1 MSRANVSP
9 WKSGTKVLCVL
20 GLVGAWSA
28 CEVKDPV
35 AFIDTPRNDAGP
47 VASSDGGPTTGEGE
61 EPADDHT
68 AFCAST
74 GPLLLVGD
82 SLTGAKVCSGHL
94 AERAFRYAL
103 CSCERLAFSASLTTD
118 AFRSSLG
125 KYVPGG
131 KGGAVATNG
140 GVAAND
146 TLTIG
151 GGLSAGGA
159 DGILLGR
166 GLSVGGGLYSGGPLS
181 GNVSAQV
188 TGDAWVRGD
197 VGLASLSVAGKLAV
211 PAERSMSGTV
221 TAAEV
226 LREPVDSVSPC
237 ACGDTASVVDIQ
249 GLIANHA
256 RENHNEVI
264 GLEPSALQGFT
275 GERTLELPC
284 GRFFLTGIEG
294 QGRLN
299 LVVRER
305 TALFVR
311 DSVVI
316 GERLS
321 VEVVPPGELDL
332 FVGGDMTVAGQLLLG
347 SVDAPARVRVY
358 SAGTGTLGISA
369 GSVLAGNLY
378 APGATLTLS
387 GNAEVFGSVFVRHI
401 ESSGTLALHYDS
413 DILSL
418 ASACGTVE

>member
-1 MSRANVSP
+1 MTRAFASRWKRSP
-9 WKSGTKVLCVL
+9 GGFVLL
-20 GLVGAWSA
+20 GWLAVGPA
-28 CEVKDPV
+28 CSVRDPV
-35 AFIDTPRNDAGP
+35 AFINTPHNDAGP
-47 VASSDGGPTTGEGE
+47 VASSDGGPTGEA
-61 EPADDHT
+61 EPPDDQA

-82 SLTGAKVCSGHL
+82 SVTGEKVCSGHL
-94 AERAFRYAL
+94 AERAFRFAL
-103 CSCERLAFSASLTTD
+103 CSCDRLAFSAALTTD

-131 KGGAVATNG
+131 QGGAVATNG

-146 TLTIG
+146 TLKVG
-151 GGLSAGGA
+151 GGFSAGGA
-159 DGILLGR
+159 DGISLGR
-166 GLSVGGGLYSGGPLS
+166 GLSVGGGLYSGGPLT

-197 VGLASLSVAGKLAV
+197 VGLASLTVEGKLAV
-211 PAERSMSGTV
+211 PAGNLMSGTV
-221 TAAEV
+221 TASEV
-226 LREPVDSVSPC
+226 LREPVESVAPC
-237 ACGDTASVVDIQ
+237 ACDDASRVDIR

-256 RENHNEVI
+256 EHNHNAAI
-264 GLEPSALQGFT
+264 GLDAASLEGFT

-311 DSVVI
+311 DAVVI

-332 FVGGDMTVAGQLLLG
+332 FIGGDVTVAGQLLLG

-369 GSVLAGNLY
+369 GSVIAGNFY
-378 APGATLTLS
+378 APGATMTLS
-387 GNAEVFGSVFVRHI
+387 GNAEVYGSLFVRHI
-401 ESSGTLALHYDS
+401 EASGALGLHYDA
-413 DILSL
+413 DVLTL
-418 ASACGTVE
+418 GSACGLAK

>member
-1 MSRANVSP
+1 MTRAFASRWKRSP
-9 WKSGTKVLCVL
+9 GGFVLL
-20 GLVGAWSA
+20 GWLAVGPA
-28 CEVKDPV
+28 CSVRDPV
-35 AFIDTPRNDAGP
+35 AFINTPHNDAGP
-47 VASSDGGPTTGEGE
+47 VASSDGGPTGEA
-61 EPADDHT
+61 EPPDDQA

-82 SLTGAKVCSGHL
+82 SVTGEKVCSGHL
-94 AERAFRYAL
+94 AERAFRFAL
-103 CSCERLAFSASLTTD
+103 CSCDRLAFSAALTTD

-131 KGGAVATNG
+131 QGGAVATNG

-146 TLTIG
+146 TLRVG
-151 GGLSAGGA
+151 GGFSAGGA
-159 DGILLGR
+159 DGISLGR
-166 GLSVGGGLYSGGPLS
+166 GLSVGGGLYSGGPLT

-197 VGLASLSVAGKLAV
+197 VGLASLTVEGKLAV
-211 PAERSMSGTV
+211 PAGNLMSGTV
-221 TAAEV
+221 TASEV
-226 LREPVDSVSPC
+226 LREPVESVAPC
-237 ACGDTASVVDIQ
+237 ACDDASRVDIR

-256 RENHNEVI
+256 EHNHNAAI
-264 GLEPSALQGFT
+264 DLDASSLEGFT

-311 DSVVI
+311 DAVVI

-332 FVGGDMTVAGQLLLG
+332 FIGGDVTVAGQLLLG

-369 GSVLAGNLY
+369 GSVIAGNFY
-378 APGATLTLS
+378 APGATMTLS
-387 GNAEVFGSVFVRHI
+387 GNAEVYGSLFVRHI
-401 ESSGTLALHYDS
+401 EASGALGLHYDA
-413 DILSL
+413 DVLTL
-418 ASACGTVE
+418 GSACGLAK

>member
-1 MSRANVSP
+1 MTRAFASRWKRSP
-9 WKSGTKVLCVL
+9 GSFVLL
-20 GLVGAWSA
+20 GWLVVGAA
-28 CEVKDPV
+28 CTVRDPV
-35 AFIDTPRNDAGP
+35 AFINTPHSDAGP
-47 VASSDGGPTTGEGE
+47 VASSDSGTTGEGE
-61 EPADDHT
+61 NPSDDPA

-82 SLTGAKVCSGHL
+82 SVTGAKVCSGHL

-103 CSCERLAFSASLTTD
+103 CSCDRLAFSATLTTD
-118 AFRSSLG
+118 AFRSSMG

-131 KGGAVATNG
+131 QGGAVATNG

-146 TLTIG
+146 TLKLG

-159 DGILLGR
+159 DGISLGR
-166 GLSVGGGLYSGGPLS
+166 GLSVGGGLYSGGPLT

-197 VGLASLSVAGKLAV
+197 VGLASLTVEGKLAV
-211 PAERSMSGTV
+211 PAERIMSGTV
-221 TAAEV
+221 TASEV
-226 LREPVDSVSPC
+226 LREPVDSVAPC
-237 ACGDTASVVDIQ
+237 ACDDASRVDIR
-249 GLIANHA
+249 GLISSHA
-256 RENHNEVI
+256 DNNHNEAI
-264 GLEPSALQGFT
+264 GLDASSLEGFN

-311 DSVVI
+311 DDVVI

-332 FVGGDMTVAGQLLLG
+332 FIGGDVTVAGQFLLG
-347 SVDAPARVRVY
+347 SIDAPARVRVY

-369 GSVLAGNLY
+369 GSVLAGNFY

-387 GNAEVFGSVFVRHI
+387 GNAEVYGSLFVRHI
-401 ESSGTLALHYDS
+401 ESSGALALHYDA
-413 DILSL
+413 DVATLG
-418 ASACGTVE
+418 SACGPEK